1 MNYDSNHRDTPLQPV
16 KVAMGREPVSDS
28 TLLGK
33 MGEHKNGLTPQ
44 DLYAQTDTGSGY
56 DDCRVGVHWDTDQH
70 IYDDADLY
78 LK

>member
-1 MNYDSNHRDTPLQPV
+1 MA
-16 KVAMGREPVSDS
+16 KEPVS
-28 TLLGK
+28 
-33 MGEHKNGLTPQ
+33 NGLTPQ
-44 DLYAQTDTGSGY
+44 DGYLYAQTDTGSGY